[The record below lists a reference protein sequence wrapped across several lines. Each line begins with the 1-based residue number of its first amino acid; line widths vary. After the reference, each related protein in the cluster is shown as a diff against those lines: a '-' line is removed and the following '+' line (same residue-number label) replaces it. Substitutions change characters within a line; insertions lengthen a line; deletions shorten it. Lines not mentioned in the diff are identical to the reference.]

1 MTATDIIHIIGT
13 IAFTLSGYLVGVRKR
28 LDILGIWIC
37 ALLTAIGGG
46 LLRDVVVG
54 RTPVVFV
61 EYSGLLVVLLTL
73 LVAWLFKVQNNQ
85 RRVLSAI
92 FVWADSLGLVAFTIT
107 GAQIGLQYHLNLFG
121 VVMLGFMTAVGG
133 GLVRDVLVNDIPMIM
148 RQDFYGTVAVIV
160 AAGLYLLDH
169 FQMVNPLTLNLLLLG
184 GYMLRMWAY
193 KAQIAL
199 PKPYIDKIK
208 EN

>member
-199 PKPYIDKIK
+199 PKP
-208 EN
+208 